1 MEGVKSHLHDL
12 VALFHSLF
20 IGGAVWLNSTYEYA
34 NIVSPHQPQTNA
46 ALLHERHRLKVWAVP
61 ENEEENLLLRVF
73 LLRWISYMLLSM

>member
-46 ALLHERHRLKVWAVP
+46 ALLHERHRLKV
-61 ENEEENLLLRVF
+61 
-73 LLRWISYMLLSM
+73 